1 MTEALAVRQ
10 NISDVE
16 TALSQCEGA
25 FVGDADVCPLK
36 HSFADG
42 MYVREISIPAGVLLV
57 GKIHRHSHPNFL
69 MQGTVSVI
77 TEAGGQETLVAPC
90 HMVSPA
96 GTKRV
101 VYTHSDC
108 VWVTVHVTDSTD
120 LDEIEDQVIA
130 PDYND
135 EELNVNQLKTLEEIK
150 CLG

>member
-1 MTEALAVRQ
+1 
-10 NISDVE
+10 
-16 TALSQCEGA
+16 
-25 FVGDADVCPLK
+25 
-36 HSFADG
+36 
-42 MYVREISIPAGVLLV
+42 
-57 GKIHRHSHPNFL
+57 
-69 MQGTVSVI
+69 
-77 TEAGGQETLVAPC
+77 
-90 HMVSPA
+90 
-96 GTKRV
+96 V